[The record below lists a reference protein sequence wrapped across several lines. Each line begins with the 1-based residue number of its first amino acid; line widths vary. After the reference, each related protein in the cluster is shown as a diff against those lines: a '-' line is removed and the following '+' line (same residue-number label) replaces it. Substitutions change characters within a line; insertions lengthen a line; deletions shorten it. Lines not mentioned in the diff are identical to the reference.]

1 MADASTSDPYMPRRK
16 DGSPACVCSCDT
28 QAEHDEGQRLQA
40 EYRARFNIAA
50 EECVGCVL
58 GDDGP
63 STHDYSY
70 GCEYYAG

>member
-1 MADASTSDPYMPRRK
+1 MSTEHENDPYGLRRA
-16 DGSPACVCSCDT
+16 DGTPSCNCMCRT

-40 EYRARFNIAA
+40 QSRAQLRIPAQ
-50 EECVGCVL
+50 ECVGCYL

-63 STHDYSY
+63 SLHDYSY